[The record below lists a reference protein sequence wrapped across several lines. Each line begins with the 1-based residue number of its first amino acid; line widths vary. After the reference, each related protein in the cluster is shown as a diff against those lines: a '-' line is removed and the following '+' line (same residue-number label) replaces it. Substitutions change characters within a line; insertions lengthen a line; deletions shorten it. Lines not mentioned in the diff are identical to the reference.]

1 MHKSLIVDLVFDG
14 RCYRDGIKLLEDKEY
29 QKNDKA
35 FWEIWE
41 KLVKDLPE
49 EERKKL
55 DWDIF
60 LALGGIEAAIEEL
73 FFNEGFKLGLK
84 IGAQNLID

>member
-1 MHKSLIVDLVFDG
+1 MFKSLIVDLAFDG
-14 RCYRDGIKLLEDKEY
+14 TCYRDGIKLLEDEEY

-35 FWEIWE
+35 FWEIVE
-41 KLVKDLPE
+41 KLLKNLPKEEQKKINWDL
-49 EERKKL
+49 
-55 DWDIF
+55 F

-84 IGAQNLID
+84 IGSQNFLG

>member
-1 MHKSLIVDLVFDG
+1 MNKSMIIDLAFDG
-14 RCYRDGIKLLEDKEY
+14 TCYRDEIKLLEDEEY
-29 QKNDKA
+29 KKNDKV
-35 FWEIWE
+35 FWEICE

-49 EERKKL
+49 DEKKNIN
-55 DWDIF
+55 WDLF

-84 IGAQNLID
+84 IGAQTFLD